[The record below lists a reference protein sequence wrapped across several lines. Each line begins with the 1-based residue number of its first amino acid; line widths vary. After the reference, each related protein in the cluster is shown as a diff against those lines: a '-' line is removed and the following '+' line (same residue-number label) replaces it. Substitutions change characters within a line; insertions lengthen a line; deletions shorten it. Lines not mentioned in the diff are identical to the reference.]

1 MERHKKR
8 IISLVIFLATLVVS
22 RDLFRPGYF
31 PMHDDL
37 QVGRLY
43 EMELCIKD
51 GQIPCRWV
59 PDMGY
64 SYGYPLFNYYPP
76 FPYYLGLVF
85 RLLGFSFI
93 DSVKLLFVLGF
104 LVSGILMYLLGLE
117 LWGEWGGLLSSVLYL
132 FVPYHSVDVY
142 VRGAMNEFWAMA
154 FLPGIFWALSRI
166 IKGEDR
172 KISVIFLAVFCGLLL
187 LSHNLMAFIF
197 APGLAFFALILI
209 YYQKENWQQNLISLL
224 YGVIFGLGLAA
235 FFTLPVLFEK
245 KYVHVETM
253 LMGYFNYLAHFV
265 GLKKTLFTRFWGY
278 GSSGW
283 LQDAGMPFQVGFP
296 HWPLAVVSFLGAI
309 YLYIKKKIKLESYS
323 LFLFFFLLFLFSL
336 FLVHPRSVLL
346 WKTVRVLEYL
356 QFPWRFLTLVVFA
369 ISVLGGGIILLVK
382 KPKQQ
387 VLTGLILISITVLL
401 NFSFFRVEKTIK
413 INDTE
418 KLFSAKGW
426 NKLQTDAIF
435 DYLPIYAKA
444 PPASAAPATPEIK
457 EGEAKISD
465 IKKGTNWYQFKIEVP
480 KTSLRGATIKIPIY
494 DFPGWQALIGKQRT
508 SIYHDNDLGLI
519 TIEVPVGGHE
529 VKLKL
534 GDTPIR
540 KIGNLISLAC
550 WFLLVCLITKKIV
563 PPKKQNKK

>member
-8 IISLVIFLATLVVS
+8 IIYLVIFLATIVVS

-43 EMELCIKD
+43 EIELCIKD

-64 SYGYPLFNYYPP
+64 SYGYPLYNYYPP
-76 FPYYLGLVF
+76 FPYYFGLVF

-93 DSVKLLFVLGF
+93 DSIKLLFIFGF
-104 LVSGILMYLLGLE
+104 LVSGVLMYLLGAE
-117 LWGEWGGLLSSVLYL
+117 LWGEWGGLLSSILYL
-132 FVPYHSVDVY
+132 FAPYHSVDVY

-154 FLPGIFWALSRI
+154 FLPGIFWAVLKV
-166 IKGEDR
+166 IKE
-172 KISVIFLAVFCGLLL
+172 KNKKFPIVFLALFSGLLL

-197 APGLAFFALILI
+197 APWIVSFALILI
-209 YYQKENWQQNLISLL
+209 YFQKKNLRRNLVNL
-224 YGVIFGLGLAA
+224 FYGTIFGLGLAA
-235 FFTLPVLFEK
+235 FFTLPVLLEK

-253 LMGYFNYLAHFV
+253 LMGYFNYLAHYV
-265 GLKKTLFTRFWGY
+265 GLRKTLFTRFWGY

-296 HWPLAVVSFLGAI
+296 HWPLAVISFLGATC
-309 YLYIKKKIKLESYS
+309 LYIKKKIKLERFS
-323 LFLFFFLLFLFSL
+323 LFTFSFLLFLFSF
-336 FLVHPRSVLL
+336 FLVHPRSILI
-346 WKTVRVLEYL
+346 WKTFRILEYL

-382 KPKQQ
+382 KQRWQ
-387 VLTGLILISITVLL
+387 VLISLVLISITVLL
-401 NFSFFRVEKTIK
+401 NFSFFRVEKTIN

-444 PPASAAPATPEIK
+444 PPARAAPATPEIK
-457 EGEAKISD
+457 EGQAKISQ
-465 IKKGTNWYQFKIEVP
+465 IKKGTNWYQFKIEVTKTGP
-480 KTSLRGATIKIPIY
+480 KGATAQIPIY
-494 DFPGWQALIGKQRT
+494 DFPGWQALVDKQRT

-519 TIEVPVGGHE
+519 TLEVPAGVHE
-529 VKLKL
+529 IKLKL
-534 GDTPIR
+534 KDTPIR
-540 KIGNLISLAC
+540 KIGNLISLAS
-550 WFLLVCLITKKIV
+550 WFLLVYLAVKIF
-563 PPKKQNKK
+563 PQKKQNNK